1 MNIRISPLL
10 NVNVLYS
17 MINPVKIQNMMSW
30 IYVIMSFV
38 LNDFLRILKKS
49 NKSPIKIPLSM
60 KIKNKYA

>member
-10 NVNVLYS
+10 NVNVLYN